1 MSVTPQTLTRSNT
14 TGWGGNYSLR
24 YYSTVN
30 NKIYYAFWNS
40 DAGGSWWSEVTGG
53 VPRTSIYV
61 DTTDG
66 KWYDHEG
73 LNPDGSEHTPLTITA
88 ASSQTVGSGTI
99 QVFDTQ
105 LRFEFDNPTESE
117 ASWLPLSSGSGPTVT
132 DITIVTPY
140 ELNDGV
146 NNFWVDGEFVTN
158 DTVTASDCTLYNDF
172 QSYANS
178 NITIVG
184 NKFGITK
191 SGTGVYGI
199 SVGGAH
205 ATVDYVDDSWTT
217 TISSNSSSRSTNS
230 QRIKDVLAKIPDDI
244 KFHRLIGLYSPAE
257 TGVAEARGPD
267 TFYWRTFDQLGWT
280 KDKRDTSITYTYNY
294 RMTNPY
300 NVHRWYTDPFTER
313 HRFEVREYNGEIN
326 WRFSRYKW
334 FNDLSLN
341 VGYSHNVL
349 HSPWNEVG
357 ANSWCTWIWSYDSG
371 ETRHGVSNYDSWLVD
386 ERFFVKVTDWVYYQE
401 PEGDDEGPDG
411 NPPNNYPPSD
421 NPPSDPP
428 DDPDPPKHQYPGPWA
443 VRRRSHSF
451 W

>member
-1 MSVTPQTLTRSNT
+1 MFDNVGHNIEVVTATNTWQDSGSGNPSNVVESGGVITL
-14 TGWGGNYSLR
+14 
-24 YYSTVN
+24 STVHSS
-30 NKIYYAFWNS
+30 NS
-40 DAGGSWWSEVTGG
+40 YKFTK
-53 VPRTSIYV
+53 P
-61 DTTDG
+61 
-66 KWYDHEG
+66 
-73 LNPDGSEHTPLTITA
+73 TA
-88 ASSQTVGSGTI
+88 ASWISGGG
-99 QVFDTQ
+99 
-105 LRFEFDNPTESE
+105 
-117 ASWLPLSSGSGPTVT
+117 ASSGPTVT

-140 ELNDGV
+140 EFNDGV

-230 QRIKDVLAKIPDDI
+230 LRIKDVLAKIPDDI
-244 KFHRLIGLYSPAE
+244 KFHRLLGLYSPAE
-257 TGVAEARGPD
+257 TGIAEARGPY
-267 TFYWRTFDQLGWT
+267 TFYWKTFDQLGWT

-300 NVHRWYTDPFTER
+300 NTHRWYTDPFTER
-313 HRFEVREYNGEIN
+313 HRFEVREYNGEIK

-341 VGYSHNVL
+341 VGYPDNVL

-386 ERFFVKVTDWVYYQE
+386 ERYFVKVTDWVYYEE

-411 NPPNNYPPSD
+411 NPPNNYPPSE
-421 NPPSDPP
+421 NPPNDPP
-428 DDPDPPKHQYPGPWA
+428 DDPDPPKHDYPGPWPT
-443 VRRRSHSF
+443 RRRRAHSF